1 MVEPLGCPA
10 TLIANNI
17 EEGVSARFLLNLAC
31 AAAQPPAVVA
41 GFEEVGGT
49 GSEKSASEELPV
61 GDNPGVTACAPA
73 AASTFANQRRGVRHA
88 AEADSRRI

>member
-1 MVEPLGCPA
+1 LH
-10 TLIANNI
+10 
-17 EEGVSARFLLNLAC
+17 ARLHSH
-31 AAAQPPAVVA
+31 QPFVA

-73 AASTFANQRRGVRHA
+73 AASTFAN
-88 AEADSRRI
+88 